1 MKANQLM
8 VGDLVQ
14 TKEIG
19 TFEKLN
25 PRFQRQVNAI
35 KDFGIVELSFFDR
48 FGNKCYANERYEN
61 IEPIPLKAEHL
72 ENNGFQMNEV
82 VNMTFPKGTKQWSY
96 EDDECTIYV
105 SENGII
111 WWLEIELKEYAGRI
125 EMSLSDIH
133 ELQHAMKLFGISKK
147 IAL

>member
-1 MKANQLM
+1 
-8 VGDLVQ
+8 
-14 TKEIG
+14 
-19 TFEKLN
+19 
-25 PRFQRQVNAI
+25 
-35 KDFGIVELSFFDR
+35 
-48 FGNKCYANERYEN
+48 
-61 IEPIPLKAEHL
+61 
-72 ENNGFQMNEV
+72 MNEV

-111 WWLEIELKEYAGRI
+111 WWLEIELQEYAGRI